1 MGQSQFLDLKS
12 FEKTFFASA
21 SRQVTHEQIMRRVFG
36 QKIEGFIFHHGEGER
51 SQKGGNFYWR
61 GKQLY
66 IKQIECKQRNRKAR
80 HIIYF
85 NQSQSYISLLI
96 HVIYSTK
103 RP

>member
-1 MGQSQFLDLKS
+1 MMGRANDSK
-12 FEKTFFASA
+12 
-21 SRQVTHEQIMRRVFG
+21 
-36 QKIEGFIFHHGEGER
+36 
-51 SQKGGNFYWR
+51 KGGSFYWL

-80 HIIYF
+80 YIIYF